1 MKVSATGTISLEKR
15 NNWRRGLLGG
25 LAMAFGL
32 IAAAPS
38 CSLIIDPSDVQCNS
52 STPCG
57 AGKKCVDDVCV
68 VDTTPPPPEG
78 CATTTDCDEKGEFQI
93 CRKKEGET
101 VGTCVALK
109 SALCDTVIGNYKAP
123 DPFIFGSIHPTKAP
137 VAGDADVGIAM
148 EESIKLALS
157 ELQKSAKGLPIP
169 NDTARR
175 EVVMIGCSDNAESA
189 DSITAAKHLVEDVGV
204 QAIIGGAF
212 SGITIDTTT
221 NVTIPNKALFI
232 TASGTSPAITDLSDK
247 PAGSQY
253 GLVWRTV
260 PSDNFQANAL
270 AQYMD
275 VVETSVRTELSLQS
289 GDKLKVV
296 VLHTSD
302 AYGTGLR
309 DALQQKLKF
318 NGQDA
323 LAQANTNYF
332 AVAYDDLDQDPPV
345 TYYTEAKN
353 KAIMEGAHVI
363 FLFGFS
369 EAVTEVF
376 AKIELEWTIPT
387 HRPRYVLSDAIY
399 GSTLA
404 NTINV
409 GEPDP
414 MKRADWRRRTTGVV
428 PGPSDQDILY
438 KGFLVS
444 YASGMRPGDPTIFGA
459 ASAYDAAYL
468 LFYSAATITDGPITG
483 VKLAEGMAKMSKA
496 DPAVEA
502 VVKVGA
508 SELPSVLN
516 KLAAGTY
523 KSIDYNG
530 AFGPLNFDSTTGEPA
545 ANVQIFCLANDGTGN
560 AKSQLSGAFY
570 NADTQMLES
579 IDKLETNCK

>member
-1 MKVSATGTISLEKR
+1 MNVSATGNNGLEKR

-38 CSLIIDPSDVQCNS
+38 CSLIIDPSDVQCNTA
-52 STPCG
+52 TPCG

-78 CATTTDCDEKGEFQI
+78 CATTTDCDSKGDFQY
-93 CRKKEGET
+93 CRKKEGEEK
-101 VGTCVALK
+101 GTCVALK
-109 SALCDTVIGNYKAP
+109 SPLCDTIIGNYKAP
-123 DPFIFGSIHPTKAP
+123 DPFIFGSIHPTKA
-137 VAGDADVGIAM
+137 VLAEDVDVGVAM

-157 ELQKSAKGLPIP
+157 QLQASAKGLPIP

-189 DSITAAKHLVEDVGV
+189 DSITAAKHLVEDIGV
-204 QAIIGGAF
+204 QAIIGGAY
-212 SGITIDTTT
+212 SSIALDTTT
-221 NVTIPNKALFI
+221 AVTIPGKALFI
-232 TASGTSPAITDLSDK
+232 TASGTNPAITDLSDK

-270 AQYMD
+270 SQYMS
-275 VVETSVRTELSLQS
+275 VVETSVRSELSLQAA
-289 GDKLKVV
+289 DKIKVV

-309 DALQQKLKF
+309 DALQSNLEF
-318 NGQDA
+318 NGVPA
-323 LAQANTNYF
+323 LQQANTNYF
-332 AVAYDDLDQDPPV
+332 AFAYDDVSQDPPV
-345 TYYTEAKN
+345 NFYDDAKN

-363 FLFGFS
+363 FLFGFGDL
-369 EAVTEVF
+369 VNGVF
-376 AKIELEWTIPT
+376 APLEFGWNIGT
-387 HRPRYVLSDAIY
+387 HRPRYVLSDAVF
-399 GSTLA
+399 GSALA
-404 NTINV
+404 NAINS
-409 GEPDP
+409 ESDSA
-414 MKRADWRRRTTGVV
+414 KRADWRRRTTGVV

-483 VKLAEGMAKMSKA
+483 IKLAEGMAKMSKA
-496 DPAVEA
+496 DPVEA
-502 VVKVGA
+502 TVKVGA

-516 KLAAGTY
+516 KISAGTY

-570 NADTQMLES
+570 NADTKMLES
-579 IDKLETNCK
+579 LDKLETSCK

>member
-1 MKVSATGTISLEKR
+1 MKVSATGNNGLEKR

-32 IAAAPS
+32 IAAVPS
-38 CSLIIDPSDVQCNS
+38 CSLLINPSDVQCNA
-52 STPCG
+52 STPCE

-68 VDTTPPPPEG
+68 VDNAPPPPPTG
-78 CATTTDCDEKGEFQI
+78 CMTTPDCDEKGEFQF
-93 CRKKEGET
+93 CRKKEGEAA
-101 VGTCVALK
+101 GTCVALK
-109 SALCDTVIGNYKAP
+109 SPLCDVVIGNYKAV

-137 VAGDADVGIAM
+137 AAGDADVGIAM

-175 EVVMIGCSDNAESA
+175 EVVMIGCSDNAETA
-189 DSITAAKHLVEDVGV
+189 DSVTAAKHLVEDVGV

-212 SGITIDTTT
+212 SGITIETTT
-221 NVTIPNKALFI
+221 QVTIPNKALFI

-247 PAGSQY
+247 PQGAQY

-270 AQYMD
+270 SQYMP
-275 VVETSVRTELSLQS
+275 VIETSVRTELNLTAA
-289 GDKLKVV
+289 DKIKVV

-309 DALQQKLKF
+309 DALQQSLKF

-323 LAQANTNYF
+323 LAQANTHYF
-332 AVAYDDLDQDPPV
+332 ATAYDDVSQDPPV
-345 TYYTEAKN
+345 TFYEEAKN

-363 FLFGFS
+363 FMFGFS
-369 EAVTEVF
+369 DVVDAVY
-376 AKIELEWTIPT
+376 AQIELNWNVPT
-387 HRPRYVLSDAIY
+387 HRPRYVLSDAVF
-399 GSTLA
+399 GSALA
-404 NTINV
+404 DAVNT
-409 GEPDP
+409 ESDP

-428 PGPSDQDILY
+428 PGPSDQDILF
-438 KGFLVS
+438 KSFLVS
-444 YASGMRPGDPTIFGA
+444 YKSGMRPGDPTIFGA

-483 VKLAEGMAKMSKA
+483 LKLAEGMAKMSKA
-496 DPAVEA
+496 DPVEA
-502 VVKVGA
+502 EVKVGA
-508 SELPSVLN
+508 SELPGALN
-516 KLAAGTY
+516 KISAGTY

-530 AFGPLNFDSTTGEPA
+530 AFGPLNFDATTGEPA

-579 IDKLETNCK
+579 IDKIDMTCK

>member
-1 MKVSATGTISLEKR
+1 MKVSATGNNGLEKR

-25 LAMAFGL
+25 LAMALGL

-38 CSLIIDPSDVQCNS
+38 CSLIIDPSDVQC
-52 STPCG
+52 STAIPCG

-68 VDTTPPPPEG
+68 VDNSMPTDS
-78 CATTTDCDEKGEFQI
+78 CATTTDCDEKGEFQY
-93 CRKKEGET
+93 CRKKDGQT
-101 VGTCVALK
+101 TGTCVALK
-109 SALCDTVIGNYKAP
+109 SPLCDTVIGNYKAP

-137 VAGDADVGIAM
+137 SAGDADVGIAM

-157 ELQKSAKGLPIP
+157 ELQSSAKGLPIP

-175 EVVMIGCSDNAESA
+175 EVVMIGCSDNAETA
-189 DSITAAKHLVEDVGV
+189 DSITAAKHLVENVGV

-212 SGITIDTTT
+212 SGITLETTT
-221 NVTIPNKALFI
+221 QVTIPGKALFI

-247 PAGSQY
+247 PAGAQY

-260 PSDNFQANAL
+260 PSDNFQANAV
-270 AQYMD
+270 AQYMG
-275 VVETSVRTELSLQS
+275 VVESSVRSELNLQAA
-289 GDKLKVV
+289 DKIKVV

-309 DALQQKLKF
+309 DALQQNLKF
-318 NGQDA
+318 NNQDA

-332 AVAYDDLDQDPPV
+332 AVAYDDLAQDPPV
-345 TYYTEAKN
+345 TYYAEAKN

-363 FLFGFS
+363 ILFGFS

-376 AKIELEWTIPT
+376 AKIELEWNVPT

-404 NTINV
+404 NTVNV

-414 MKRADWRRRTTGVV
+414 AKRADWRRRTTGVV

-438 KGFLVS
+438 KGYLVS

-468 LFYSAATITDGPITG
+468 LFYAAATVADGPLTG
-483 VKLAEGMAKMSKA
+483 IKLAEGMAKMSKA
-496 DPAVEA
+496 DPVEA
-502 VVKVGA
+502 SVKVGA

-516 KLAAGTY
+516 KISAGTY

-530 AFGPLNFDSTTGEPA
+530 AFGPLNFDATTGEPA

-579 IDKLETNCK
+579 IDKLETSCK